1 MFSIVLN
8 RHQVKSPLGS
18 RHNNRLLLCA
28 LHRIPNSN
36 RRKVAGE
43 PKIADPYESDDT
55 SVTLLPVLVAL
66 GAFIPLV
73 FCLCRL

>member
-18 RHNNRLLLCA
+18 RHNIRLLFCV